1 MGKIPKRINFSV
13 RTRASTGADLRL
25 RLPFPQNGTT
35 QPREQNNDAAGQR
48 RPPPTDPARGHE
60 DPHLARRRR
69 SDHAHARRRGRI
81 RATYRRTE
89 REVGRE
95 KPRTAGN
102 RVPSFFRIFAAT
114 GSTDAIAVFSLSQ
127 FSSCFF
133 WAASASF
140 PFVPSPRSHHHQRR
154 NQVEPHASAG
164 AGAAHDRRA
173 QRTMTPSPIP
183 TRPW

>member
-133 WAASASF
+133 F
-140 PFVPSPRSHHHQRR
+140 GRLRPIFLLCRR
-154 NQVEPHASAG
+154 PAPTTTRDEIKLNPTQAQAQ
-164 AGAAHDRRA
+164 A
-173 QRTMTPSPIP
+173 QRTIDGRSAP
-183 TRPW
+183 